1 MSIDKDAICNML
13 PHGETMCLLDKV
25 ESWDDKRIICLT
37 RSHRLATNPLRN
49 AQGLPMIALLE
60 YGAQAMAIHGCLLMQ
75 KTGTKMQEGYL
86 AALRDVK
93 LSEGYLS
100 DIDEDLVVE
109 AEQVYKDG
117 GNMIY
122 NLSVKAGVR
131 ELANGRATAVGKLN
145 QEADK

>member
-1 MSIDKDAICNML
+1 M
-13 PHGETMCLLDKV
+13 
-25 ESWDDKRIICLT
+25 
-37 RSHRLATNPLRN
+37 
-49 AQGLPMIALLE
+49 
-60 YGAQAMAIHGCLLMQ
+60 
-75 KTGTKMQEGYL
+75 
-86 AALRDVK
+86 
-93 LSEGYLS
+93 
-100 DIDEDLVVE
+100 VE